1 LERPL
6 IFDFCTPRRSDDA
19 KTIYYYDFDKNLNMV
34 NLNGQAIPFVDYG
47 IDVVEMITK
56 TFTHREADDD
66 NKILFEFDTITK
78 VDREENDEDNRMMS
92 GVFEFETSTRVFRE
106 GSDLDLNIGL
116 FELMTKTDV
125 VRERD
130 DD

>member
-1 LERPL
+1 MKRPL

-34 NLNGQAIPFVDYG
+34 NLNGQAIPFVEYG
-47 IDVVEMITK
+47 NNAVEMITK

-66 NKILFEFDTITK
+66 NKALFELDTITK
-78 VDREENDEDNRMMS
+78 VNREGNDEDNRMMS
-92 GVFEFETSTRVFRE
+92 GVFEFDTNTRVSRE
-106 GSDLDLNIGL
+106 SSDLDPNIGL
-116 FELMTKTDV
+116 LELMTKTEVD
-125 VRERD
+125 RERD